1 MLRAVALLAACRL
14 VDPSISDA
22 IDQPKSGWL
31 AARDFGLRAAVDAAA
46 WDARV
51 ARLHGGRQR
60 CGGAGDDAECART
73 VVGERRA
80 KCQFGGTTDCEGL
93 DALSNFFWRC
103 ERGVAI
109 ELGGLDGVRASE
121 TLLLQNAALFRRVV
135 IDASPIL
142 REARRA
148 RAPDVA
154 GVDAAVCSN
163 RSAEGELHFL
173 AAKRF
178 PEISGVAEFL
188 TEVSLKQYHPRVFEF
203 WERAL
208 RDWARVDWKALD
220 AALDAD
226 DADESLVGAVARAR
240 RGRSVVGVACA
251 PLARILKALGGIA
264 RVDLLVLDV
273 EGAELEVLRSIDFR
287 ATRFGVIVVETFSPM
302 MGTRPADFHARVV
315 ALMAELAPEYRVW
328 REPGSHRPATLEQA
342 GRNTWFVHSHF
353 RASSMDAPASPGAC
367 TFRDAPRWRAA

>member
-1 MLRAVALLAACRL
+1 MLRAVALLAACGVAL
-14 VDPSISDA
+14 PASLSDA
-22 IDQPKSGWL
+22 IDLPKSGWL
-31 AARDFGLRAAVDAAA
+31 AARDYGLRAAVDEAA

-60 CGGAGDDAECART
+60 CDGAADAAACVRAL
-73 VVGERRA
+73 VGERRA

-163 RSAEGELHFL
+163 NRSAPSELHFL

-188 TEVSLKQYHPRVFEF
+188 SEVSLRQYHPRVFEF
-203 WERAL
+203 WERAR
-208 RDWARVDWKALD
+208 RDWARVDWRALD

-226 DADESLVGAVARAR
+226 DADESLGGALARAR

-251 PLARILKALGGIA
+251 PLAQILRALGGIS

-315 ALMAELAPEYRVW
+315 ALMAELAPEYLVW

-342 GRNTWFVHSHF
+342 GRNTWFVHSRF
-353 RASSMDAPASPGAC
+353 RASSMDAPSAC
-367 TFRDAPRWRAA
+367 TFRDAARRRPV